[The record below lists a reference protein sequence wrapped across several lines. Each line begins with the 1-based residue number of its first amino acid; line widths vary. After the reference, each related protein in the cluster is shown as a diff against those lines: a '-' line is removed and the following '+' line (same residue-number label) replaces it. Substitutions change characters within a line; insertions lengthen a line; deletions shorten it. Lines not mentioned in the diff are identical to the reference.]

1 MSDFDSLYP
10 TMTDAPVDAPATGHG
25 SDALDSMYDQMDASP
40 AESDE
45 LYPEMDDSGPE
56 DTQDAQAEFTEAH
69 GVDSIQKAISDS
81 FKGQVMDQAVL
92 SEVSGRLAAV
102 GVSAEQAPELAK
114 LYAEESA
121 RRSKEFWGSD
131 PASWRSASER
141 QFDSSTIQAAAEAVR
156 QYGDPQFKRL
166 MNSSMGDHPA
176 MVNVLG
182 KMGQEIKQLRAR
194 LSRVYRQN
202 P

>member
-1 MSDFDSLYP
+1 MSLDSLYP
-10 TMTDAPVDAPATGHG
+10 TMTDAPVDTTPQDHAADG
-25 SDALDSMYDQMDASP
+25 LDSMYDAMPDGP

-45 LYPEMDDSGPE
+45 MYATMTDGPDEPNE
-56 DTQDAQAEFTEAH
+56 DTQAEFTEAH
-69 GVDSIQKAISDS
+69 GADGIQKAISDS

-102 GVSAEQAPELAK
+102 GVNAQQAPELAK

-121 RRSKEFWGSD
+121 RRSKSFWGSD
-131 PASWRSASER
+131 PSTWRSQSER

-166 MNSSMGDHPA
+166 MNSSLGDNPA
-176 MVNVLG
+176 LVGTLG
-182 KMGQEIKQLRAR
+182 KMSLEIRQLRAR
-194 LSRVYRQN
+194 LSRVYRQH
-202 P
+202 